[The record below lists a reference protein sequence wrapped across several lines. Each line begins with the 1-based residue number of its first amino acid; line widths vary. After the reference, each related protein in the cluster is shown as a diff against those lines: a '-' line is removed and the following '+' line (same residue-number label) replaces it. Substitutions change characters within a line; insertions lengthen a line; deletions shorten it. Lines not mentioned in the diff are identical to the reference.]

1 VRICYAARM
10 PWTDEFWRPIRRKAG
25 PTLTTL
31 GEAREFILTLPAIR
45 QAAAHWQEA
54 EELLG
59 RAAIAPSAQ
68 DAALTAVVRALMI
81 EGLL

>member
-1 VRICYAARM
+1 M

-31 GEAREFILTLPAIR
+31 GDAREFISTLPPLS
-45 QAAAHWQEA
+45 QAAAHWQDA
-54 EELLG
+54 EELLE
-59 RAAIAPSAQ
+59 RAAIAPSTQ
-68 DAALTAVVRALMI
+68 DAALAAMIRALMI

>member
-1 VRICYAARM
+1 M
-10 PWTDEFWRPIRRKAG
+10 PWTDEFWRPIKRKAG
-25 PTLTTL
+25 RTLTTL
-31 GEAREFILTLPAIR
+31 GDAPAFISALPPMS

-68 DAALTAVVRALMI
+68 DAALAAVVRALMI

>member
-1 VRICYAARM
+1 M

-31 GEAREFILTLPAIR
+31 GNAREFILALPPMS
-45 QAAAHWQEA
+45 QSAAHWQEA
-54 EELLG
+54 GELLG
-59 RAAIAPSAQ
+59 RAAFAPSAQ

>member
-1 VRICYAARM
+1 MRVSSS
-10 PWTDEFWRPIRRKAG
+10 
-25 PTLTTL
+25 
-31 GEAREFILTLPAIR
+31 LTLPPIS

-59 RAAIAPSAQ
+59 RAATAPSAQ
-68 DAALTAVVRALMI
+68 DAALAAMVRALMI